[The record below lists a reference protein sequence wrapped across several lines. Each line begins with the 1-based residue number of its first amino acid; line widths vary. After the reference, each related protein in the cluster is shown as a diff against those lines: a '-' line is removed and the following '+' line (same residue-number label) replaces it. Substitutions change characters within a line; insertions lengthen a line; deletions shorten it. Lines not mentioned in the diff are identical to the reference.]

1 MLIVA
6 ALTSICLLQQMF
18 ITVACVKCALS
29 ANRGERRVWDEG
41 RCKEKSKSR
50 HSLAGHIRSWVYVES
65 AQCTERSLAFHLRY
79 SGMHQLVYV
88 SDLFRWKEFMVAFC
102 QGLSCTARKI
112 LNRFKNLGCWEV
124 ICIVL
129 QSGLYGDSFT
139 SKISKAE
146 SMHRMEDIIASLPGP
161 K

>member
-1 MLIVA
+1 
-6 ALTSICLLQQMF
+6 
-18 ITVACVKCALS
+18 
-29 ANRGERRVWDEG
+29 
-41 RCKEKSKSR
+41 
-50 HSLAGHIRSWVYVES
+50 
-65 AQCTERSLAFHLRY
+65 
-79 SGMHQLVYV
+79 
-88 SDLFRWKEFMVAFC
+88 MVAFC